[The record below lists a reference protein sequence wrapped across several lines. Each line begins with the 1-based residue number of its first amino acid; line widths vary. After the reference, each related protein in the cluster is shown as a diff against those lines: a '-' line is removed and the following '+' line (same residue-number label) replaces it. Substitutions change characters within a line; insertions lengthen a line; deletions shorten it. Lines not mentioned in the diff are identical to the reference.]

1 MENKKNVLV
10 EIYGWYGAV
19 GLLAA
24 YALSSFGILTP
35 DNVWYQI
42 INVTAALGIVTVSLY
57 KKTYQPGILNIIWAI
72 VGVVALFKIL
82 S

>member
-1 MENKKNVLV
+1 MPEKKNILV
-10 EIYGWYGAV
+10 EAYGWYGAV

-24 YALSSFGILTP
+24 YALSTFGVLSP
-35 DNVWYQI
+35 EDAWYQI

-72 VGVVALFKIL
+72 VGLAALVKIL
-82 S
+82 I

>member
-10 EIYGWYGAV
+10 EIYGWYGAI

-24 YALSSFGILTP
+24 YALSSF
-35 DNVWYQI
+35 
-42 INVTAALGIVTVSLY
+42 GIVTVSLY

-72 VGVVALFKIL
+72 VGMVALFKI
-82 S
+82 SS